1 MLGYSTAIIIAL
13 IGIILL
19 LALTLRRQSVSD
31 DTGLAELRGQL
42 AQMASQSGELQKVIA
57 GQMAE
62 SEGRLGTR
70 LEHSLRDQNERTTKS
85 LTGMA
90 EKLAVITEANS
101 HISRLSS
108 QVTQLQNILSN
119 KQARGSFGEVQLE
132 NLVSDAL
139 PDSAFSFQHTLTN
152 GRRVDCFIF
161 MPNPPGSIC
170 IDSKF
175 PLESF
180 RALTGAADE
189 VARDVA
195 RRSLEGDV
203 KKHIN
208 DIAQKYIVPGETAQS
223 AILFL
228 PSESVYAEIN
238 LQLPKLVEASRR
250 AHVYMA
256 GPDNLM
262 LILHTVRAILRDA
275 QMHEAAGQIQKEVD
289 MMMQDVGRLDDR
301 VSKLAT
307 HFQQVEKDIS
317 EIQTSTRKI
326 TSRGQ
331 KITQI
336 EVAEERPVSPVV
348 DAADRK
354 PDLLS

>member
-1 MLGYSTAIIIAL
+1 
-13 IGIILL
+13 
-19 LALTLRRQSVSD
+19 
-31 DTGLAELRGQL
+31 
-42 AQMASQSGELQKVIA
+42 
-57 GQMAE
+57 
-62 SEGRLGTR
+62 
-70 LEHSLRDQNERTTKS
+70 
-85 LTGMA
+85 MA
-90 EKLAVITEANS
+90 EKLAVITEANN
-101 HISRLSS
+101 HISQLSG

-132 NLVSDAL
+132 NLVKDAL

-152 GRRVDCFIF
+152 GRRVDCFII

-180 RALTGAADE
+180 RALTEAADE
-189 VARDVA
+189 AARVAA

-208 DIAQKYIVPGETAQS
+208 DIAQKYIVPGETAES

-289 MMMQDVGRLDDR
+289 MMMQDVTRLDDR
-301 VSKLAT
+301 VAKLAT
-307 HFQQVEKDIS
+307 HFQQAEKDIS
-317 EIQTSTRKI
+317 DIQTSTRKI

-336 EVAEERPVSPVV
+336 EVAEERAVSPVA
-348 DAADRK
+348 DAADPK